1 MAKRRHK
8 TGREAQTTPAGEA
21 ESGAE
26 QGGGGG
32 DATAQESAHSAV
44 TVDRYIDV
52 DRTMAASGARHTKF
66 GPRAIDSGLV
76 FAPEGGGMNVA
87 VMLIESIQNHLEK
100 ARRLLADMGGYAGD
114 LNIGEWLL
122 TEFAVMLGAE
132 NLGNDD
138 ESRQRGQPIGVP
150 WGHVLA
156 VRGLLGHFSPAL
168 EDRSDWPEPVI
179 ATRGLTCA
187 DILLG
192 PLPTEFGYTR
202 SINLLDWARHAVA
215 NPPTDAG
222 FDSTTVEE
230 EFYKPYRLT
239 VLTAVRFHLARLIAW
254 VDGRIGA
261 FEDLVVPVLTLTGAG
276 VEVRVAGAK
285 QVRSLGDLVE
295 PFLTALLDEGRAKA
309 VAKTKFDLVAKVPE
323 LRPFIAVVSKRDK
336 AGLTMYRLAAVVRR
350 KAGHV

>member
-8 TGREAQTTPAGEA
+8 IGKEAQTTPECEA
-21 ESGAE
+21 ERGAE
-26 QGGGGG
+26 LDDGGASAQG
-32 DATAQESAHSAV
+32 SANSAV

-52 DRTMAASGARHTKF
+52 DHTLAADSGVGPTRL

-76 FAPEGGGMNVA
+76 VAPEGGGMSVA
-87 VMLIESIQNHLEK
+87 VTLIESIQTHLESAK
-100 ARRLLADMGGYAGD
+100 RLLADMGGYAGE
-114 LNIGEWLL
+114 LSVGEGLL
-122 TEFAVMLGAE
+122 SEFAVVLGV
-132 NLGNDD
+132 
-138 ESRQRGQPIGVP
+138 ESRGSDEESRERGQPIGVP

-168 EDRSDWPEPVI
+168 EDRSHWPEPVV
-179 ATRGLTCA
+179 ATKGLTCA
-187 DILLG
+187 DVLLG

-202 SINLLDWARHAVA
+202 SIKLLDWARHAVA
-215 NPPTDAG
+215 NPPTVAG
-222 FDSTTVEE
+222 FDSVTVEE
-230 EFYKPYRLT
+230 EFHKPYRLT
-239 VLTAVRFHLARLIAW
+239 VLMAVRFHLAGLITW

-295 PFLTALLDEGRAKA
+295 PFLTALLDVGKAKA
-309 VAKTKFDLVAKVPE
+309 IAKTKFDLVAKVPE